1 MHTFLRPT
9 DRHLHVE
16 RIAVDDT
23 CPECDSTDIAE
34 YPVFSENGWW
44 NVRKCQACLYSL
56 SREEGPRF
64 GAYEPLGLQIS
75 KGK

>member
-34 YPVFSENGWW
+34 YPVFSENGW
-44 NVRKCQACLYSL
+44 
-56 SREEGPRF
+56 
-64 GAYEPLGLQIS
+64 
-75 KGK
+75 